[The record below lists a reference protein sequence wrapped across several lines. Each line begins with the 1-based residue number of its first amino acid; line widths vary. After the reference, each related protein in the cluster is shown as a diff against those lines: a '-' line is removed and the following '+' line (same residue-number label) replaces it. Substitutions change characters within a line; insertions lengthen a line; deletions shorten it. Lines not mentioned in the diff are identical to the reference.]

1 MARLTYQSLRSA
13 APVILGAGLFAL
25 GLYALYHLLK
35 PVNPADVAAQIRA
48 TPASTLAAA
57 LGATIIG
64 YVALVLYDWF
74 GLRFIGKTLDRGIV
88 ALGGFLGYAF
98 GNTIGVSVISGGA
111 VRYRIYSAVGLNAF
125 EVAAVSG
132 YIAVAL
138 GTGLTLVGVAALA
151 IHPGAVGALLPYAP
165 STIQIVAAAITAL
178 SVALITWM
186 SVSQRSL
193 SIRGHELHLPP
204 PADLVGQLIVTCI
217 DIAAASF
224 ALWVLLPAGKPD
236 YATFVAVYAAATM
249 IGVLSHVPGGVGVF
263 ETVVIGTLPATV
275 SVGDAAAALLIF
287 RLVYYLVP
295 FALAFLLVALNEIRL
310 ASGLGTRLLARAPA
324 VQTGFATL
332 HGLSPGLVAVVAFG
346 RLLGA
351 RTIFVES
358 AGSLEPTLAGR
369 LAYPFADLFIVQWP
383 EALRRFPRAVLADG
397 PLL

>member
-236 YATFVAVYAAATM
+236 YATFVAVYAAA
-249 IGVLSHVPGGVGVF
+249 SGGGQGAVDR
-263 ETVVIGTLPATV
+263 LPDGFGNNFAGGLIEGIVAANTKIFA
-275 SVGDAAAALLIF
+275 DAAAAGGLPIKYVVRPEGSHTWGLF
-287 RLVYYLVP
+287 ESEMQESWFTTVGP
-295 FALAFLLVALNEIRL
+295 ALGV
-310 ASGLGTRLLARAPA
+310 G
-324 VQTGFATL
+324 
-332 HGLSPGLVAVVAFG
+332 
-346 RLLGA
+346 
-351 RTIFVES
+351 
-358 AGSLEPTLAGR
+358 
-369 LAYPFADLFIVQWP
+369 
-383 EALRRFPRAVLADG
+383 
-397 PLL
+397 